1 MQRGSF
7 LARIRAQHKV
17 LKASAGECAPL
28 QVMLAGEAFQRCAAG
43 AKKKQQGYE
52 RAG

>member
-1 MQRGSF
+1 MQCGSD
-7 LARIRAQHKV
+7 LARTRAQHKV
-17 LKASAGECAPL
+17 LIANAGECTPL
-28 QVMLAGEAFQRCAAG
+28 QLMLAGEAFQRCAAG